1 MSLRDRVTRD
11 RPATDAGSVGVD
23 LTGPPWPP
31 GPVGSPSDLVYG
43 PADPAGSPGDAS
55 AAGRPGGPSGWARVL
70 GMVALAVIVGVG
82 ALLRFWNLDRVGF
95 RGDEAVYAGQAAV
108 MAGVD
113 ELQRWF
119 ILMSRGNSNFLLYQ
133 RIVSLAYRMFGVSD
147 MLARVV
153 AATFSTLTIVVVF
166 AIARTL
172 YTRRTAL
179 IAALLLAVS
188 SYSVALARL
197 ALLDATLTFLVAV
210 AMLCLVRWDR
220 TTRPVWLYAFGACV
234 ALAIQAKIV
243 GVLLLPILGVYLPVT
258 RRRVPWP
265 TVGIA
270 AAALLVFLSP
280 VLLDLASNGREFGDF
295 LSRSSRRVSHVP
307 WTYYPTVLLG
317 REGIVVVLLWAA
329 GVVLAVVRRS
339 RADLLPGLWL
349 LGFVGFYQ
357 LYPLKAFNYLLPSVP
372 ALCLL
377 AARAVEKLPRP
388 SALGPRV
395 AAVGA
400 LVVVFVAGV
409 VPQQWRALHDDSF
422 AGLEESARWLADNS
436 PADAGVMT
444 LSHGSA
450 QYVFSFYARRDAYPF
465 GRFRLATV
473 LPGGKIV
480 HALPSSEGITPRDWV
495 ALWPPKLLE
504 EGSVDYLVYYAT
516 STTIDDP
523 EEEELVNTST
533 QRKFRELIARYGG
546 QLVHTVYVNHEGRT
560 WIYKATRLRKK
571 PVVTHSMGG
580 GVVKVRGWGFT
591 MDSPVTVHYHGR
603 RVATVRA
610 DGDGSVRLAFRV
622 PATAQ
627 PPWYVVLTD
636 SEGNYASFSGLSGRG
651 TGANAGAKAKAGA
664 KNGAKAEDGGGRR
677 PRPRG

>member
-1 MSLRDRVTRD
+1 MR
-11 RPATDAGSVGVD
+11 VD
-23 LTGPPWPP
+23 LTEPLEPMAPPS
-31 GPVGSPSDLVYG
+31 GLSV
-43 PADPAGSPGDAS
+43 DPAGNGEAHEAE
-55 AAGRPGGPSGWARVL
+55 AAGHRAGRRRPRVL
-70 GMVALAVIVGVG
+70 GVVALAVIVGVG

-113 ELQRWF
+113 ELQRYF

-147 MLARVV
+147 VLARVV
-153 AATFSTLTIVVVF
+153 AATFCTLTIVVVF

-197 ALLDATLTFLVAV
+197 ALLDATLTFLVAL
-210 AMLCLVRWDR
+210 AMLCLARWDR
-220 TTRPVWLYAFGACV
+220 TSRPVWLYAFGACV

-243 GVLLLPILGVYLPVT
+243 GVLLLPILGVYLLVS
-258 RRRVPWP
+258 RRRVPAGV
-265 TVGIA
+265 VGIA
-270 AAALLVFLSP
+270 AAAFLVFLSP

-317 REGIVVVLLWAA
+317 REGVVVVLLWTA
-329 GVVLAVVRRS
+329 GVVVAVVRRS

-388 SALGPRV
+388 SAQGARV
-395 AAVGA
+395 AAAGA
-400 LVVVFVAGV
+400 LVVLLAAGV
-409 VPQQWRALHDDSF
+409 VPHQWRALHDDSF
-422 AGLEESARWLADNS
+422 AGLEESARWLAANS
-436 PADAGVMT
+436 PPDAGVMT

-450 QYVFSFYARRDAYPF
+450 QYVFSFYAQRDAYPF

-480 HALPSSEGITPRDWV
+480 HALPSAEWHHAPGLGRVVAAQAARGRVGRLPRLLRHLDHDRRPGGGRARQHLDPAEVPRADRPVRGPAGPHGVREPRGSGVDLQGVPAAEEAGRHPLGRWGSGQGPRLGLHDGRPGHG
-495 ALWPPKLLE
+495 ALPRAAGRHDPRRRGRV
-504 EGSVDYLVYYAT
+504 GSAVVPGPGQGPAAVVRRADRL
-516 STTIDDP
+516 
-523 EEEELVNTST
+523 
-533 QRKFRELIARYGG
+533 GG
-546 QLVHTVYVNHEGRT
+546 QLRV
-560 WIYKATRLRKK
+560 
-571 PVVTHSMGG
+571 
-580 GVVKVRGWGFT
+580 VRG
-591 MDSPVTVHYHGR
+591 
-603 RVATVRA
+603 AVRA
-610 DGDGSVRLAFRV
+610 
-622 PATAQ
+622 PC
-627 PPWYVVLTD
+627 
-636 SEGNYASFSGLSGRG
+636 
-651 TGANAGAKAKAGA
+651 
-664 KNGAKAEDGGGRR
+664 RR
-677 PRPRG
+677 QGWG